1 MMKYLF
7 GCLGLQFSS
16 RLSLFTDSLVD
27 TGISFLFIGV
37 DVDEV
42 TFELSSV
49 VKRQT
54 YTDMNVNLQ
63 LQDQFD
69 GFWVR
74 VVTATCS
81 WFKHKLYLYLFSNP
95 YFFYTLFN
103 ICEKLIEIY
112 VACLNYNF

>member
-7 GCLGLQFSS
+7 LCLGLRFSS
-16 RLSLFTDSLVD
+16 QLSLFYRHIYNLID

-42 TFELSSV
+42 TFELSSA

-54 YTDMNVNLQ
+54 YTNMNVNLQ

-69 GFWVR
+69 GSVE
-74 VVTATCS
+74 S
-81 WFKHKLYLYLFSNP
+81 GNSHM
-95 YFFYTLFN
+95 
-103 ICEKLIEIY
+103 
-112 VACLNYNF
+112 